1 MEFKQLEMFV
11 AVAEEGSMMRAAER
25 VFRTQPAVSMALS
38 KLEQEFGSCLFHR
51 SRRRGFQLTAVG
63 EVLHEYAKRMLALRD
78 EAAFGVRRLAAAF
91 EGSARAPHSKIP

>member
-11 AVAEEGSMMRAAER
+11 AVAEERNINRAAAK

-38 KLEQEFGSCLFHR
+38 KLEQEIGSCLFHR
-51 SRRRGFQLTAVG
+51 SRERRFHLTMAG

-78 EAAFGVRRLAAAF
+78 EAAEVVTKRTTAC
-91 EGSARAPHSKIP
+91 SQAR

>member
-11 AVAEEGSMMRAAER
+11 AVAEERSINRAAQK

-38 KLEQEFGSCLFHR
+38 KLEREIGSCLFHR
-51 SRRRGFQLTAVG
+51 SRERRFHLTHIG

-78 EAAFGVRRLAAAF
+78 EAAEAVTKRTF
-91 EGSARAPHSKIP
+91 ECSQARSAY